1 MRSQGVSGRRGL
13 VGMLK
18 ARPRMKRPEGGWGE
32 EWAEASGAGFGLVWD
47 GVPEK
52 RGAHKR

>member
-1 MRSQGVSGRRGL
+1 MSGRRGL

-18 ARPRMKRPEGGWGE
+18 ARPRIKRPEGGWGE